1 MAVFGFQGLPGFGAS
16 SGASANPSA
25 VTGAIRDA
33 AKSTGASFDY
43 LLTTARV
50 ESGLN
55 PQASAKTSSARGL
68 FQFIDRTWL
77 STVKQAGPAL
87 GYGQYADAISQ
98 NSDGSLSVADP
109 AMRQKILELRDDPK
123 ASAAMAAA
131 FTSSN
136 ATQLT
141 QSLGRKPN
149 DGELYMAHF
158 MGANGASQLISAAT
172 GSASN
177 VSAASLF
184 PKAAEA
190 NHSIFYNRD
199 GSTRSTSEVYSTL
212 MNRYEAARNGNA
224 TAVAALQT
232 AQTAA
237 PQPVPAPVNAT
248 QSITSADAIAAVNAA
263 QSRPLFYNMFSSGQR
278 GNAAV
283 SSLVTDL
290 WQSRPSV
297 AAALTGGS
305 APAPAVA
312 PATQPITTAALT
324 PVTGV
329 TPVNATSG
337 NSFGGIADRLLDL
350 YRDLPANVRSLF
362 TART

>member
-1 MAVFGFQGLPGFGAS
+1 MAIFGFQGMLGTGGS
-16 SGASANPSA
+16 SATSANPSA

-33 AKSTGASFDY
+33 AQSTGASFDY

-98 NSDGSLSVADP
+98 NADGSLSVADP
-109 AMRQKILELRDDPK
+109 AMRQKISDLRDDPK

-131 FTSSN
+131 FSNSN
-136 ATQLT
+136 AVQLT

-172 GSASN
+172 GSAAN

-190 NHSIFYNRD
+190 NHGIFYNRD
-199 GSTRSTSEVYSTL
+199 GSARSTSEVYATL
-212 MNRYEAARNGNA
+212 TNRYEAARNGNA

-237 PQPVPAPVNAT
+237 APVSAMPSATNAE
-248 QSITSADAIAAVNAA
+248 AIAAVNAA
-263 QSRPLFYNMFSSGQR
+263 QSRPLFYNMFSTGQR
-278 GNAAV
+278 GGAAV

-290 WQSRPSV
+290 WQNRPTV
-297 AAALTGGS
+297 AAALTGVS
-305 APAPAVA
+305 APMPAA
-312 PATQPITTAALT
+312 QPITTAALT

-329 TPVNATSG
+329 TPVNATSAS
-337 NSFGGIADRLLDL
+337 NSGSIADRLLDL
-350 YRDLPANVRSLF
+350 YRELPANVRSLF
-362 TART
+362 TAHS